1 MSHARDSHDI
11 HWPGA
16 AQVCTAAVLSSVL
29 CSVFFLFDLLVLATL
44 QHCEYDVFSLGHCS
58 LFRSLRGHSA
68 KRHGCCSAG
77 LVALFLEERERERES
92 IELGHDGLPTYPARV
107 ADALLVRCPDVSAR
121 IADISIVS
129 LSARRAW

>member
-1 MSHARDSHDI
+1 MMFSASVTA
-11 HWPGA
+11 PCFA
-16 AQVCTAAVLSSVL
+16 VCV
-29 CSVFFLFDLLVLATL
+29 ATL
-44 QHCEYDVFSLGHCS
+44 PRDTVVVRQVWWHCS
-58 LFRSLRGHSA
+58 W
-68 KRHGCCSAG
+68 KR
-77 LVALFLEERERERES
+77 ERERERES